1 MMRSGEQIERKQDDM
16 SRHVRLVVAVAT
28 AGFIAFSA
36 NAWMDEWAPAF
47 KCSPAAVE
55 ELPDANVSNF
65 VSTVH
70 SDFCWQYCNGYKLDL
85 NGDGIKDLVYM
96 LPWMGCGLATYG
108 YNAHFRV
115 SAGANEWTDTVIEG
129 YNISES
135 DLVNVAGKT
144 YFRHSYHFPQFEKS
158 DHNHWVYQVFSFDRK
173 GAMICSN
180 GDFGKLFPAVTIHY
194 INPKFRQI
202 ELTKGDLKEIEERT
216 RQITRSAGQDTAVAN
231 GGFDLLNY
239 SYLWNDDAEKA
250 KMVVNPASKKR
261 EADAWK
267 PTRELSG
274 AECTKLMQI
283 MTDRFGE
290 PARCRTGYASFVYVW
305 RFEGDEWLSVGVSTM
320 ANLGGDPIAI
330 QHWEWRKPELS
341 VYDEDEARARRY
353 PVVQIDKE
361 GLPPAAFF
369 EFFNPYP
376 SVKDG
381 ETEKNLV
388 TEFNVT
394 KYLGES
400 GYTRCT
406 AEWDAEDRRYHIY
419 TEHPDEWRYEYD
431 TCKGGPN
438 GGHTNEYH
446 VGVVQFY
453 KLASDLFMC
462 YSMFCQDGTLGPDR
476 VRYLFEVYDRDVWS
490 VDSDKPIKSKLVRYI
505 GVIPIDEVP
514 KFRDEWIKE
523 HEGVMPCHGRRTEG
537 RASQSG
543 LFAHERRS
551 ALATDAWCGMRV
563 DWTVVA
569 DWPTGDSPVAKSVR
583 AWIGEWLR
591 YYRREPFKGDNADW
605 DAVTRFYGEQFFDD
619 NSSKHIENE
628 WRGGDESRAG
638 KRPDVDPG
646 EDVFLEDA
654 PRWSCRKTAIIQY
667 EDERMVSYRAG
678 FSGFFVGNATS
689 AAYLK
694 CATFRKQ
701 DGKILGWDAFSDT
714 NAVFRLV
721 RELAKVK
728 FKEGADLYKTGI
740 PMPAMP
746 LFTNKG
752 IWCFWGDYAIVE
764 PHVYEMKGEF
774 PSLFVPW
781 RDPTCGNRLP
791 DNKEA
796 VEKWLTDEARHDLGL
811 DNH

>member
-1 MMRSGEQIERKQDDM
+1 
-16 SRHVRLVVAVAT
+16 
-28 AGFIAFSA
+28 
-36 NAWMDEWAPAF
+36 
-47 KCSPAAVE
+47 
-55 ELPDANVSNF
+55 
-65 VSTVH
+65 
-70 SDFCWQYCNGYKLDL
+70 
-85 NGDGIKDLVYM
+85 
-96 LPWMGCGLATYG
+96 
-108 YNAHFRV
+108 
-115 SAGANEWTDTVIEG
+115 
-129 YNISES
+129 
-135 DLVNVAGKT
+135 
-144 YFRHSYHFPQFEKS
+144 
-158 DHNHWVYQVFSFDRK
+158 
-173 GAMICSN
+173 
-180 GDFGKLFPAVTIHY
+180 
-194 INPKFRQI
+194 
-202 ELTKGDLKEIEERT
+202 
-216 RQITRSAGQDTAVAN
+216 
-231 GGFDLLNY
+231 
-239 SYLWNDDAEKA
+239 
-250 KMVVNPASKKR
+250 
-261 EADAWK
+261 
-267 PTRELSG
+267 
-274 AECTKLMQI
+274 
-283 MTDRFGE
+283 
-290 PARCRTGYASFVYVW
+290 
-305 RFEGDEWLSVGVSTM
+305 M

-353 PVVQIDKE
+353 PVVQIDME

-388 TEFNVT
+388 TEFNAT

-406 AEWDAEDRRYHIY
+406 AEWDAEDRRYHIF

-523 HEGVMPCHGRRTEG
+523 HEGVMSCHGRRTEG
-537 RASQSG
+537 RASQPGS
-543 LFAHERRS
+543 FAHERRS

-583 AWIGEWLR
+583 AWIGDWLR

-628 WRGGDESRAG
+628 WRCGDESRAG
-638 KRPDVDPG
+638 KCPEVDPG
-646 EDVFLEDA
+646 EDVFLEGA

-689 AAYLK
+689 AAYVK

-714 NAVFRLV
+714 NAVIGLV
-721 RELAKVK
+721 RKLTEFKYKELADYDGDGV
-728 FKEGADLYKTGI
+728 I
-740 PMPAMP
+740 PVPAAP
-746 LFTNKG
+746 LFTKDG
-752 IWCFWGDYAIVE
+752 FWVFWGNYAVVHGH
-764 PHVYEMKGEF
+764 PYEMNGAF

-781 RDPTCGNRLP
+781 RDPTCGGLFP
-791 DNKEA
+791 DNREA
-796 VEKWLTDEARHDLGL
+796 VENGLTAEARHDLGL